1 MKKIFFLTFS
11 CLALLSCSSDD
22 ESSNSGTSLTGTWK
36 LTAFTT
42 DTAVDFNLDGVTST
56 NYITESGCY
65 DNSTMVL
72 AANNVATVTLQEA
85 DIDFVFD
92 FENPENSTFE
102 FICNDGT
109 AQAGTWSQ
117 NNNNVTVT
125 VDDEPVVFTLNGN
138 TLTAVLEDFV
148 ETEVDNGGEVIV
160 EFTGATL
167 VFTKQ

>member
-22 ESSNSGTSLTGTWK
+22 ESSSSTAGLVGTWK

-42 DTAVDFNLDGVTST
+42 DEPVDFNLDGVLST

-72 AANNVATVTLQEA
+72 ASGNVATVTLQEA
-85 DIDFVFD
+85 DIDFVLD

-109 AQAGTWSQ
+109 PLAGTWSQ

-125 VDDEPVVFTLNGN
+125 IDNEPVTFTLNGN

-148 ETEVDNGGEVIV
+148 ETEVDNGEEIIY